1 MSISTRCRRC
11 VLFYSLQNCFKR
23 IFCSLSLFEVGSKM
37 KMYTGVLIE
46 LWFLWRLFYV
56 NATEMHCVP
65 KKYLMYPYI
74 GDKRTD
80 ATGQKCLYWGS
91 QNGLPTDA
99 QIELEDRCTNKC
111 FIGNNIF
118 TSCSHDYKLQMPIC
132 TVSNFHGGFMAS
144 PCFFACEDI
153 DEKCIP
159 MVKRS
164 PWSYAGNAN
173 TPIPIDCYSHA
184 GTKCL
189 HEYKFCYN
197 SVGHLVSCSNRYGF
211 FPPCLFV
218 CEHYHWSCSPN
229 FYGWTNFRPFMY
241 YATREYGL
249 VTKFSQQCWGLEDA
263 RPRGGEEDCMEFN
276 LWDKPTKHPK
286 WRCVESCAFPFSRGP
301 TGSVPEPY
309 PVFQPNC
316 ISEDAVAYYFR
327 KMMIRKAKTIH
338 FPKATAVTGA
348 PCVSKE
354 GIRGICTMS
363 VVHYASMFSVPWC
376 FTIEKKVEMCYS
388 ICQHDMITCI
398 TSSGFAYTEADDYIQ
413 NWADTG
419 EIDQLTDEE
428 RRSASVNEFLIEKRP
443 AIWYSGLKNT
453 TYNGISCE
461 PWRDVLANF
470 AEDPNFVAQNI
481 DSSTI
486 TILYNSLG
494 NRCAQ
499 IHHYNTLGHH
509 VAYLRSSLGP
519 FCYVKLDSNFKT
531 NIQYVPLPCFPV
543 CGQTNSSNIM
553 SFAEMH
559 ALRILLE
566 KHKGEE
572 ALIYLQFS
580 KRTTIDG
587 EPCSELCHFSGLQD
601 GVRENRHLSAETAE
615 AYCRVGM
622 EMKLCLLGMDHP
634 LAQIYA
640 TKGKLKSTAYLKKL
654 YNVTA
659 ELEFENFNASKS
671 HASFKIGNKSRLIQ
685 KMDLIQ
691 DGENMIFCRN
701 ANDFMSEYRGK
712 IAVTVNGHSCQ
723 PWAEKYPH
731 RHQYGAGHFGDETI
745 AEVMNYCRNPDKSSC
760 GPWCFTTDPTVI
772 REPCFHICASK
783 PEEEHTGCLPKHLLY
798 KKSLSFVWQH
808 NKKMTVS
815 NKPCNFST
823 IITNE
828 HDIFARKMC
837 TINEKLEI
845 GPVCQPEDSS
855 LLERCFI
862 ACEDADL
869 ECIPRNEMLVYD
881 YKGNRKVSLS
891 GSPCLDWNYIYN
903 VYAQLPETTSAELKH
918 FWNRFFYHS
927 NSSDFRRWLDMF
939 STVSYVGCLNLLTR
953 ISSAKDLMKHFPEN
967 VDTVIFKGPI
977 CFTNKADFLVP
988 EPCFKTCEDDWVDK
1002 KDCLPKHKKQDFVYF
1017 GYKNTTVSGRPCRM
1031 WDKGRLDILLP
1042 WELTGPHHNYC
1053 RNYGKEKMGPWCY
1066 VEDRSIVREACFK
1079 TCADKKITEEMMTSY
1094 SVRSWKKNPCDV
1106 NSEIRS
1112 FCCSYAAIPKSIEDE
1127 KNATSN
1133 GTEAFLPATREPPK
1147 QNPDQLLE
1155 EDEKILDALNLIW
1168 DDPSEAI
1175 EDAVHTSAKSSNLP
1189 MIAFIMYYFAHWM
1202 IFLLHVMYLSNE
1214 PDVAQIR
1221 MKAAVREEKKAL
1233 KIEQEK
1239 LEKGGSTVKEK
1250 KRRRRSGERRGRSR
1264 GSRHGKQDRRKKD
1277 SRRKKLKERFKRRSR
1292 SKSHGRH

>member
-1 MSISTRCRRC
+1 MQCKCGKEDHDIVIENVDPGQFRIGRLFQKQADASNNNGRLLPQLNSSSAALENFEWTPPSSVSALLSEKFLFTLPKEFRPIRGTEGAIRRRQALERQLPLHDLDINAASHPVDQC
-11 VLFYSLQNCFKR
+11 ERVNMEKFLTTMKLCNVGQGAVKEVEREMQFHKFENCFSCNSVAKPGEVIVVADR
-23 IFCSLSLFEVGSKM
+23 FGPNVFWHPMCFRCSVCNEYLVDLIYFYKNGKIFCGRHFGESLCPRCAGCDEVSMLIFTDKYTVAENCTWHVEHFCCFSCEKSLGGHRYYFKNNQPYCLDCYENYWAKTCHKCGKKIAADANRTEFAGIYWHANDELGSKM
-37 KMYTGVLIE
+37 KMYTRVLIE

-327 KMMIRKAKTIH
+327 KMMIRKAKTIQ

-348 PCVSKE
+348 PCVSE

-363 VVHYASMFSVPWC
+363 VVSLCKY
-376 FTIEKKVEMCYS
+376 
-388 ICQHDMITCI
+388 HDMITCI

-559 ALRILLE
+559 ALRTLLE

-654 YNVTA
+654 YNVTT

-671 HASFKIGNKSRLIQ
+671 HASFKIGTSL
-685 KMDLIQ
+685 

-837 TINEKLEI
+837 T
-845 GPVCQPEDSS
+845 
-855 LLERCFI
+855 
-862 ACEDADL
+862 
-869 ECIPRNEMLVYD
+869 
-881 YKGNRKVSLS
+881 
-891 GSPCLDWNYIYN
+891 
-903 VYAQLPETTSAELKH
+903 
-918 FWNRFFYHS
+918 
-927 NSSDFRRWLDMF
+927 
-939 STVSYVGCLNLLTR
+939 
-953 ISSAKDLMKHFPEN
+953 FPL
-967 VDTVIFKGPI
+967 G
-977 CFTNKADFLVP
+977 
-988 EPCFKTCEDDWVDK
+988 
-1002 KDCLPKHKKQDFVYF
+1002 
-1017 GYKNTTVSGRPCRM
+1017 
-1031 WDKGRLDILLP
+1031 
-1042 WELTGPHHNYC
+1042 
-1053 RNYGKEKMGPWCY
+1053 
-1066 VEDRSIVREACFK
+1066 
-1079 TCADKKITEEMMTSY
+1079 
-1094 SVRSWKKNPCDV
+1094 
-1106 NSEIRS
+1106 
-1112 FCCSYAAIPKSIEDE
+1112 
-1127 KNATSN
+1127 
-1133 GTEAFLPATREPPK
+1133 
-1147 QNPDQLLE
+1147 
-1155 EDEKILDALNLIW
+1155 
-1168 DDPSEAI
+1168 
-1175 EDAVHTSAKSSNLP
+1175 
-1189 MIAFIMYYFAHWM
+1189 
-1202 IFLLHVMYLSNE
+1202 
-1214 PDVAQIR
+1214 
-1221 MKAAVREEKKAL
+1221 
-1233 KIEQEK
+1233 
-1239 LEKGGSTVKEK
+1239 
-1250 KRRRRSGERRGRSR
+1250 
-1264 GSRHGKQDRRKKD
+1264 
-1277 SRRKKLKERFKRRSR
+1277 
-1292 SKSHGRH
+1292 